1 MERRKKANTPLE
13 QIFYNTQDIKQLEEA
28 IAPFYNCSIDLSND
42 SVSVAVSNT
51 NLPTDI
57 TKAYITD
64 YNGNVY
70 KFIAFNDDKTTAYIE
85 YYASLKGADGRDA
98 VDDIDDTTT
107 ANNKLWSSQKTSD
120 EITNATKIK
129 VVYTTT
135 DTPTTSGSDYIFDK
149 NNITPAIIDASII
162 GKELYQIVDDK
173 IKYAYRVN
181 TILNDDV
188 YTSLVGEFGGGKALY
203 EHNVYLKIYDTNDA
217 KNYIECWFTFNSD
230 NNEEINTQAKFEALV
245 LDKIGAHNDRSIENG
260 FISANGWA
268 HNNGNEDISGITMG
282 NYASAWTNITI
293 WFAYNY
299 QNNITYANFN
309 INTRFILTIKDNV
322 KEL

>member
-98 VDDIDDTTT
+98 VDDIDDTIT
-107 ANNKLWSSQKTSD
+107 ANNKLWSSQKTST

-135 DTPTTSGSDYIFDK
+135 DTPTISGSDYIFDK

-188 YTSLVGEFGGGKALY
+188 YTSLVGEFGGGKQLY
-203 EHNVYLKIYDTNDA
+203 QHNIVYDRTAGGATAHYTI
-217 KNYIECWFTFNSD
+217 IEITD
-230 NNEEINTQAKFEALV
+230 NATEINTRALFKQWLTDRGYNV
-245 LDKIGAHNDRSIENG
+245 LHPRNVNGGWYFAGSNTWYGADSLWVNNNNHIEIRYYNG
-260 FISANGWA
+260 ASYST
-268 HNNGNEDISGITMG
+268 NEDVSEVSVISD
-282 NYASAWTNITI
+282 
-293 WFAYNY
+293 
-299 QNNITYANFN
+299 Q
-309 INTRFILTIKDNV
+309 V
-322 KEL
+322 KPL

>member
-13 QIFYNTQDIKQLEEA
+13 QIYFNTQDIKQLEES

-85 YYASLKGADGRDA
+85 YYASLKGADGRDGA
-98 VDDIDDTTT
+98 DDIDDTTT
-107 ANNKLWSSQKTSD
+107 ASNKLWSSEKTST

-135 DTPTTSGSDYIFDK
+135 DTPTTSGSSYIFDK

-181 TILNDDV
+181 MILNDDV
-188 YTSLVGEFGGGKALY
+188 YTSLIGEFGGGKQLY
-203 EHNVYLKIYDTNDA
+203 EHNIEFSKTTGTPLLNITLQIRNDDNTPFTAATLKAWLSSNG
-217 KNYIECWFTFNSD
+217 YIETFMQPFIERKGYGCFGYISPNGSSWSAYCKIQSSLSD
-230 NNEEINTQAKFEALV
+230 EKFYFLGVTGTSQAGYELQF
-245 LDKIGAHNDRSIENG
+245 S
-260 FISANGWA
+260 
-268 HNNGNEDISGITMG
+268 
-282 NYASAWTNITI
+282 NIAT
-293 WFAYNY
+293 FD
-299 QNNITYANFN
+299 
-309 INTRFILTIKDNV
+309 DNV
-322 KEL
+322 KDL